1 MNIHSMQKTQQFL
14 RHIQQS
20 FQKVSPSRWVLLAW
34 IGFIY
39 LWGILW
45 GGGIKEQ
52 IGPPVVLLF
61 TVLMVLH
68 FSLYGVNSFR
78 HFSSQRSRFL
88 YFTVQTLLIVLITLV
103 ARRFTVTLGLYLAL
117 VGEITSMLLTTR
129 ITLLVGASCL
139 LLFSLNLDLLFG
151 WEQVPILSGHLVPL
165 HMALLYVLPAFLLVV
180 GYALQQAHARAQ
192 TQSLLQELERAHLQL
207 ANDAMQLE
215 ELTRATERRRMARE
229 LHDTLAQG
237 LAGLILQLEAVK
249 AHLVAGRQE
258 RALEIVVQAMGRARS
273 TLADARSAID
283 DLRTE
288 PMSSTDLQQALE
300 EEIDRFTTAT
310 GIPCTTHFASFPLVP
325 EAFGESIARMLA
337 EGLLN
342 VARHAQASQVWVC
355 TTQQNQELAIEV
367 RDNGRGFDP
376 ATVTQ
381 QGHYGLPGLRERA
394 RLLGGQFVLLTAPG
408 KGTTLRFLLPTTR
421 QGEQV

>member
-1 MNIHSMQKTQQFL
+1 MNLHSMQKTQQFL
-14 RHIQQS
+14 RHTHQS
-20 FQKVSPSRWVLLAW
+20 LQKVSPSRWVLLPW

-45 GGGIKEQ
+45 GGVIKEQ
-52 IGPPVVLLF
+52 IGPHVVLLF
-61 TVLMVLH
+61 TFLMLLH

-78 HFSSQRSRFL
+78 PFSSQRSRFL

-129 ITLLVGASCL
+129 IALLVGASCL

-151 WEQVPILSGHLVPL
+151 WEQVPILSQHLVPL

-180 GYALQQAHARAQ
+180 GYALQQARARAQ

-207 ANDAMQLE
+207 AHDAVQIE
-215 ELTRATERRRMARE
+215 DLTRATERRRMARE

-288 PMSSTDLQQALE
+288 SMNSTDLQQALE
-300 EEIDRFTTAT
+300 EEIDRFTMAT
-310 GIPCTTHFASFPLVP
+310 GIPCTTHFASLSLVP
-325 EAFGESIARMLA
+325 EAFGESIVHMIA

-355 TTQQNQELAIEV
+355 TTQQDQELAIEV

-381 QGHYGLPGLRERA
+381 QGHYGLLGLRERA

-421 QGEQV
+421 